1 MVSSRT
7 SLQRDKE
14 MDEKI
19 IAGALF
25 ELVRLTATE
34 LPEDVKAALVA
45 GRQKEAAG
53 SHAEFILSAFLK
65 NIEMA
70 RERRVPLCQDT
81 GAPAFYIS
89 HPPHLSRRFLKG
101 LCEEALVRATAGQ
114 YLRPNAVDAVSG
126 KNSGNNVGQGFP
138 PIYFTEWDDPALEVL
153 LMLKGGGSEN
163 VGSQYSLPCDALN
176 AGRDLEG
183 VRIVV
188 LDALRRAEG
197 KGCPPG
203 ILGICIGG
211 DRGSGYAESKRQLL
225 RRLADVNPD
234 PLLATLENRLLEEGN
249 SLGIGPLGL
258 GGNTTLLGVKI
269 GALHRVPACYF
280 VTITYMCWEHRR
292 RAMRIEP
299 DGTYR
304 VTC

>member
-1 MVSSRT
+1 M
-7 SLQRDKE
+7 DKR
-14 MDEKI
+14 K
-19 IAGALF
+19 IAGALS
-25 ELVRLTATE
+25 ELIRLTATE

-45 GRQKEAAG
+45 SKRKEAAG
-53 SHAEFILSAFLK
+53 SNAEFILSAFLK

-70 RERRVPLCQDT
+70 KERGVPLCQDT
-81 GAPAFYIS
+81 GAPTFYIS
-89 HPPHLSRRFLKG
+89 HSGHISRCLLKR
-101 LCEEALVRATAGQ
+101 LCEEALADATGKQ
-114 YLRPNAVDAVSG
+114 YLRPNAVDALSG

-138 PIYFTEWDDPALEVL
+138 PIYFTEWDDPAIEVS

-163 VGSQYSLPCDALN
+163 MGCQYSLPCDELN

-188 LDALRRAEG
+188 LDALRRAAG

-203 ILGICIGG
+203 ILGVCIGG
-211 DRGSGYAESKRQLL
+211 DRGSGYADSKRQLL
-225 RRLADVNPD
+225 RRLDDINPD
-234 PLLATLENRLLEEGN
+234 SALARLEGRLLEEGN
-249 SLGIGPLGL
+249 RLGIGPLGL
-258 GGNTTLLGVKI
+258 GGESTLLGVKI

-299 DGTYR
+299 DGTHR